1 MGKTEIVTLKVDKVP
16 VARNPSEKDVLWW
29 CLEGI
34 RPHLPFMSVDAI
46 KTWCLDAI
54 DFAFPKETLPV
65 KRMKYFFRTVSE
77 KDLPPEKKKE
87 YLVKK
92 VYSLLLQAEGL
103 AVLPIKTR
111 RR

>member
-1 MGKTEIVTLKVDKVP
+1 MGKTKRSGTEIVTLKVDKEP
-16 VARNPSEKDVLWW
+16 VARNPSEKDILWW

-34 RPHLPFMSVDAI
+34 RPHLPFMSADAI

-54 DFAFPKETLPV
+54 EFAFPKETLPV
-65 KRMKYFFRTVSE
+65 KRMKYFFRTVTE
-77 KDLPPEKKKE
+77 KE

-103 AVLPIKTR
+103 AVLPEKTKR
-111 RR
+111 GR

>member
-77 KDLPPEKKKE
+77 KE